1 MPVMSRNP
9 KYLVYDGDKINNALV
24 RDLVFSLLL
33 FELVRWQ
40 TKLRSLFSVDKM
52 SCSEYIHLRKRLG
65 LVNYSQVQS

>member
-9 KYLVYDGDKINNALV
+9 KDLVYDVDKINNALV

-33 FELVRWQ
+33 FELVRCQ
-40 TKLRSLFSVDKM
+40 TKLCSLFSLGKM
-52 SCSEYIHLRKRLG
+52 SCSEYIHLQKRLG